1 MPSDAERMIEIE
13 KKLESKLDEN
23 LKATND
29 VNTSIA
35 LLSQA
40 FASNE
45 AAHKKFEDRTDRDI
59 SKLFSDLEKVKTT
72 QSEGKTDRQIME
84 QMRSAFVRYVAT
96 GVLGVIASSLGGA
109 YYLITQITKITGG
122 G

>member
-1 MPSDAERMIEIE
+1 MLNDVERMLDIE
-13 KKLESKLDEN
+13 KKLDSKLDAN
-23 LKATND
+23 LMATNE
-29 VNTSIA
+29 VNTSVA

-40 FASNE
+40 FSSNE
-45 AAHKKFEDRTDRDI
+45 AAHKKFEDRTEDDI
-59 SKLFSDLEKVKTT
+59 KKLFSEVDKVKTT

-84 QMRSAFVRYVAT
+84 QMRSVFVRYVVT

-109 YYLITQITKITGG
+109 YYMISQITKITGG